1 MIPSFFKKYKC
12 NSRGIF
18 FKLFNLFELKV
29 HMPFQFVGHRP
40 VLLQNKSKIKRKGSV
55 EAYLIVHKLN
65 NLKFQQKY
73 CMKHFVRHWKK
84 SDFFVIWSP
93 LFKLLSHVHW
103 KGKKFFGIIGGKYGI
118 QLPHWE
124 ATPIKDKVYA
134 PRIKNPQISLVMEEQ
149 FMGSH
154 E

>member
-1 MIPSFFKKYKC
+1 
-12 NSRGIF
+12 
-18 FKLFNLFELKV
+18 
-29 HMPFQFVGHRP
+29 MPFQFVGHTHEN
-40 VLLQNKSKIKRKGSV
+40 VDQCFSKISQKLK

-73 CMKHFVRHWKK
+73 CLKHFVRHWKK
-84 SDFFVIWSP
+84 SDHKCDFFAIWSP

-103 KGKKFFGIIGGKYGI
+103 KGKKFFWIIGGKYGI